1 MTRSPVLVFFQTWR
15 TPSKS
20 ASTYEGAINSAWE
33 GFVVDKL
40 KARTMVL
47 FHLIK

>member
-1 MTRSPVLVFFQTWR
+1 MHAEAMQQLQLLVWCFFR
-15 TPSKS
+15 LGELLPKS

-40 KARTMVL
+40 KA
-47 FHLIK
+47 